1 MVDKVKLEITPSAST
16 TFPGDEFLMEP
27 SERREKKT
35 FAFSCWIKR
44 IHGQADLT

>member
-27 SERREKKT
+27 SERREKKLSPSRAGSKGST
-35 FAFSCWIKR
+35 VR
-44 IHGQADLT
+44 PT